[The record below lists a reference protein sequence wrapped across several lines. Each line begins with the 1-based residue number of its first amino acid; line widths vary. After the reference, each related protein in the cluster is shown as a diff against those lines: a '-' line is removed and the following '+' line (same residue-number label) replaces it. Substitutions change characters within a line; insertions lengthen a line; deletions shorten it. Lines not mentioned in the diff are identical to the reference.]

1 MFEGGF
7 IGTAVIVLVA
17 ILAVIVSWLAARAQG
32 AAAASAQIEE
42 AQRRLSAAEAHSAAS
57 DARAQELRAQ
67 LAAAQAELSRLR
79 QDLTASE
86 QERVAADTRAEEV
99 ERHAEEQRRL
109 LEDARLRL
117 GETFKSLASDVLAGS
132 STHFLQLA
140 EEKFKTL
147 REEASGDLEVRR
159 EQIGSLVQPLL
170 QSIDAYRAAAQ
181 EMEQRRD
188 REMGSVGEQLR
199 QVALAQQ
206 TLRTETARLV
216 TALRSPH
223 VRGRWGEIALRRTA
237 ELAGMSQHCD
247 FTDQAH
253 IAIEDGRLR
262 PDMVVHLPAGREVIV
277 DSKVPLSAYLEALE
291 APDDTTRVSALTRHA
306 AQVRKHVMQL
316 ASKSYAEQLN
326 GSAEF
331 VVLFIPNDS
340 FLAAAAERDPD
351 LVEWALAQHVVLATP
366 ASFIALLRA
375 IAYGWRQEKVAEN
388 AQRISDVGRQL
399 SERMAVLVDHLS
411 KMGDGIRRSVKSYNQ
426 AVASLESRVLPTARK
441 FEELEVGAKR
451 EIPSL
456 SPIEQDVRQVVQPRL
471 ELE

>member
-1 MFEGGF
+1 MV
-7 IGTAVIVLVA
+7 T
-17 ILAVIVSWLAARAQG
+17 WLLARARVTV
-32 AAAASAQIEE
+32 AASAQLQDVERRAATSE
-42 AQRRLSAAEAHSAAS
+42 ARAAAS
-57 DARAQELRAQ
+57 DARAQELRTQVAASQ
-67 LAAAQAELSRLR
+67 SELAALR
-79 QDLTASE
+79 HDLTLAE
-86 QERVAADTRAEEV
+86 QARVAADTRAAEV
-99 ERHAEEQRRL
+99 ERHVAEQHRL
-109 LEDARLRL
+109 LEEARVRL
-117 GETFKSLASDVLAGS
+117 GETFKSLASDVLAGT
-132 STHFLQLA
+132 STNFLQLA
-140 EEKFKTL
+140 EERFKTL

-159 EQIGSLVQPLL
+159 EQIGSIVQPLL
-170 QSIDAYRAAAQ
+170 QSIDAYRTAAKD
-181 EMEQRRD
+181 MEQRRD

-199 QVALAQQ
+199 QVAVAHQQ
-206 TLRTETARLV
+206 LHTETARLV
-216 TALRSPH
+216 NALRAPH

-247 FTDQAH
+247 FTDQQH

-291 APDDTTRVSALTRHA
+291 APDDVTRTSALTRHA
-306 AQVRKHVMQL
+306 QQVRQHVMRL
-316 ASKSYAEQLN
+316 ASKNYAEQLA

-351 LVEWALAQHVVLATP
+351 LVEWALAQGVVLATP

-388 AQRISDVGRQL
+388 AQKISDVGRQL
-399 SERMAVLVDHLS
+399 SERMAVLVNHLS

-441 FEELEVGAKR
+441 FDELEVGAKR
-451 EIPSL
+451 QIEQL
-456 SPIEQDVRQVVQPRL
+456 EPIEQDVRQITQPQLDL
-471 ELE
+471 E